1 MHELLSAVGIDTIP
15 PGESEATLVK
25 KILTDNFFYNKVLAR
40 LVDEWSVGVAEKLP
54 WIEREALRNR
64 IVPSKAAQK
73 PAVEWALV
81 YPDKAADGKMQI
93 TATCGNE
100 TIRWNGK
107 NVKAF
112 RFRGEPVPGEI
123 AYIYEEYLKIPYN
136 PCAEM
141 DQMTRAWDRDNAK
154 RYPDLNR
161 VLSPEEAL
169 AAAALKKQF
178 PNG

>member
-15 PGESEATLVK
+15 PGETEATLVK

-64 IVPSKAAQK
+64 IIPSKAAQK
-73 PAVEWALV
+73 PVVEWGLV

-93 TATCGNE
+93 TATCGAE

-107 NVKAF
+107 NVRGF

-123 AYIYEEYLKIPYN
+123 AYIYEEYLKIPSN
-136 PCAEM
+136 PTGELE
-141 DQMTRAWDRDNAK
+141 RAILARDKEDRK
-154 RYPDLNR
+154 RYAENNR
-161 VLSPEEAL
+161 PLSPDEAL
-169 AAAALKKQF
+169 ADAAFKKQF